1 MTGNGRNVY
10 ALLRL
15 CSQGNR
21 YLGDVV
27 RKGFC
32 LQRGG
37 GRIASEFAAL
47 RSWVVSATFQRIIPK
62 LFKSTI
68 KEIWPLKKREKKL
81 YRLLRGKEV
90 SHGGVISSKLD
101 QSQVAST

>member
-10 ALLRL
+10 VLLRL
-15 CSQGNR
+15 CSQGNW

-27 RKGFC
+27 RKSFC

-47 RSWVVSATFQRIIPK
+47 RSWVVSVTFQRIIPK
-62 LFKSTI
+62 L
-68 KEIWPLKKREKKL
+68 KEIWPLKKRVKKL

>member
-10 ALLRL
+10 VLLRL

-27 RKGFC
+27 RKSFS

-62 LFKSTI
+62 LFKSKI

-90 SHGGVISSKLD
+90 SHGGVISTKLD

>member
-10 ALLRL
+10 VLLRL

-21 YLGDVV
+21 YLGNVV
-27 RKGFC
+27 RKSFC

-47 RSWVVSATFQRIIPK
+47 RSWVVSVTFQRIIPK
-62 LFKSTI
+62 L
-68 KEIWPLKKREKKL
+68 KEIWPLKKRVKKL